1 MVITMKFVRRI
12 SVFFIYPMTMF
23 IFGFASGTVIQDFF
37 YPGEQY
43 QEIKEIEQKKEEEA
57 VVETVF
63 AKEPVITADTSYI
76 VISYDMHS
84 KKAEEKKE
92 ETPDSYIGYDRS
104 KLEEAL
110 IEYDKSP
117 SLTDLEKGYLG
128 IELLSFSPEKVIVQK
143 NYEKQEKGFYLL
155 NENHK
160 VMVYDKTLQ
169 YLYLDTGIRTEDLPD
184 SLQQEVLHM
193 KYIANENELYHF
205 LESYSS

>member
-84 KKAEEKKE
+84 KKAEEKNKTDSECISSSDSGTEVLVIPTNE
-92 ETPDSYIGYDRS
+92 E
-104 KLEEAL
+104 
-110 IEYDKSP
+110 
-117 SLTDLEKGYLG
+117 LG
-128 IELLSFSPEKVIVQK
+128 IARRT
-143 NYEKQEKGFYLL
+143 YEYR
-155 NENHK
+155 
-160 VMVYDKTLQ
+160 
-169 YLYLDTGIRTEDLPD
+169 I
-184 SLQQEVLHM
+184 
-193 KYIANENELYHF
+193 
-205 LESYSS
+205 